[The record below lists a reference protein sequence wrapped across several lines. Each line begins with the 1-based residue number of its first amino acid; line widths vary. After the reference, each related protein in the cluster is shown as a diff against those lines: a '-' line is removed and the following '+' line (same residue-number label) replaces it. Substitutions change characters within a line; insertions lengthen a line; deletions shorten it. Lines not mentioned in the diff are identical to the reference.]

1 MNAAKR
7 LSAVILTGGPSPL
20 FGPDATRAEFARER
34 LIERLAWTLA
44 EFPFE
49 RFALVAPP
57 GKAGVE
63 PDGVAV
69 LADDDQ
75 GVGPVAGIVTA
86 LRRLPGGI
94 FVVAGNMPFVS
105 AEMVEWLLAND
116 DPEAGGIIPRHRGGI
131 EPFFAIYNK
140 RVLPHVERA
149 LADRDSLAGELEK
162 SKVRYVE
169 LPEQFSAS
177 YDFTRVHTPQE
188 YERAL
193 EALEKKHSSV
203 AAR

>member
-7 LSAVILTGGPSPL
+7 LSAVILTGGRSPL
-20 FGPDATRAEFARER
+20 FGADAVGAEFARER

-44 EFPFE
+44 EFPFD

-63 PDGVAV
+63 PDGVAI
-69 LADDDQ
+69 LADDEQ
-75 GVGPVAGIVTA
+75 GVGPIAGIVTA
-86 LRRLPGGI
+86 LRRLPDGI
-94 FVVAGNMPFVS
+94 FVAASNMPFVS
-105 AEMVEWLLAND
+105 AEIVEWLLGHDA
-116 DPEAGGIIPRHRGGI
+116 PEAAAVIPRHRGGI

-140 RVLPHVERA
+140 SALAHVERA

-162 SKVRYVE
+162 AAVRYVE
-169 LPEQFSAS
+169 VPERFSTL

-193 EALEKKHSSV
+193 EVLEKSRTSV